1 MNPHKYAPELIIIEM
16 ADLDRP
22 NVFAV
27 LRSLP
32 SSDK

>member
-1 MNPHKYAPELIIIEM
+1 MNPHKYAPELIIIET

-22 NVFAV
+22 NAFAV